1 MRIAGLQKLTLL
13 DYPGEVACIVFT
25 RGCNLRCPFCQNPDL
40 VLPEF
45 FPEGG
50 IPYSDAFVQ
59 NIPGGYATGDIPGG
73 YATGDISGGCTA
85 GDALAADSAEVEL
98 SERDFFEFLD
108 RRRGKLSG
116 VVISGGEPAVHVDL
130 PEFIARIREK
140 GFLVK
145 LDTNGMNPGML
156 RRIIEA
162 SLVDYV
168 AMDVK
173 NSPKKYAVTCGFA
186 SDPSLRLWRRAEES
200 ISVLMSGHV
209 PYEFRTTVAIGLHT
223 DEDILEM
230 AQHIRGAR
238 AWYLQQFIDGGSLVG
253 AAGNPALRLVSPS
266 PEALGRMRLLAS
278 EYVPNAALRGV

>member
-1 MRIAGLQKLTLL
+1 MRIAELQKLTLL

-50 IPYSDAFVQ
+50 IPCSDAFVQ
-59 NIPGGYATGDIPGG
+59 N
-73 YATGDISGGCTA
+73 ISGGCTA

>member
-1 MRIAGLQKLTLL
+1 MFLPGAAISDAHSVRIPIWCCLS
-13 DYPGEVACIVFT
+13 
-25 RGCNLRCPFCQNPDL
+25 
-40 VLPEF
+40 F
-45 FPEGG
+45 FPREV
-50 IPYSDAFVQ
+50 FLVQ
-59 NIPGGYATGDIPGG
+59 MLSFRTY
-73 YATGDISGGCTA
+73 
-85 GDALAADSAEVEL
+85 LAAMPRATYLAAVLREMLWRLILLRWNCQREIS
-98 SERDFFEFLD
+98 SEFLD

-238 AWYLQQFIDGGSLVG
+238 AWCLQQFIDGGSLVG
-253 AAGNPALRLVSPS
+253 AAGNPALRLVS
-266 PEALGRMRLLAS
+266 RLLRHS
-278 EYVPNAALRGV
+278 GGCDCWLLNMFRMLHCVECG